1 MKCVKKKKGFT
12 IVELLIIIGI
22 IIIIISIGTPIVYG
36 MLRNSTKSADEAQA
50 DIMTNVLED
59 WVVDYTNF
67 KIKVRDGTEGYIEDV
82 TSEKIER
89 VLKAGVVGQDLSGYP
104 KLVKYMKD
112 EIELTSE
119 VLLDFENILLND
131 NLYPI
136 SYQSLKAILNNYLE
150 DRNDLLIPQTVEYS
164 FYYVPVK
171 GRLVINKSDA
181 TKQMIQE
188 QIDNY
193 ILTDSDV
200 VIRIYGEN
208 SEILV

>member
-1 MKCVKKKKGFT
+1 
-12 IVELLIIIGI
+12 
-22 IIIIISIGTPIVYG
+22 
-36 MLRNSTKSADEAQA
+36 
-50 DIMTNVLED
+50 
-59 WVVDYTNF
+59 
-67 KIKVRDGTEGYIEDV
+67 
-82 TSEKIER
+82 
-89 VLKAGVVGQDLSGYP
+89 
-104 KLVKYMKD
+104 MKD